1 MKAARIHAYG
11 ASSEIR
17 IEEAPL
23 PALQADELL
32 IRVVATSVNPVDW
45 KIRKG
50 YLKSFI
56 PYDMPLIM
64 GWDVSGI
71 VEKIG
76 ANVTRFKIGDAVYSR
91 PDIARNGAYAE
102 YIAVREAEVA
112 AKPATISHVEAASL
126 PLVSITAWESLF
138 TTAGL
143 TKGQRVLIHAGAGG
157 VGSIAVQLAH
167 AAGAH
172 VTATASAGKAALV
185 RSLGADEVIDYQAQD
200 FSTVAKGMDVVFDTV
215 GGEVQERSWSTLKA
229 GGMLVSIT
237 DRPSED
243 RAKAEGKK
251 AGFVFIGPN
260 AAILKDIA
268 GMVDLGQVRPLI
280 AAEYGLNDA
289 AKAQDFSE
297 TGRATGKIALY
308 VGHPS

>member
-11 ASSEIR
+11 DSSEIR
-17 IEEAPL
+17 IEDAPL
-23 PALQADELL
+23 PTLNDDDVL

-56 PYDMPLIM
+56 PYEMPLTM
-64 GWDVSGI
+64 GWDVSGV

-76 ANVTRFKIGDAVYSR
+76 PAVTKFKPGDAVYSR

-102 YIAVREAEVA
+102 YIAVRESEIAF
-112 AKPATISHVEAASL
+112 KPATISHVEAASL

-143 TKGQRVLIHAGAGG
+143 SKGQRVLIHAGAGG
-157 VGSIAVQLAH
+157 VGSIAIQLAK
-167 AAGAH
+167 AKGAH
-172 VTATASAGKAALV
+172 VTTTASATKSALV
-185 RSLGADEVIDYQAQD
+185 KSLGADEVIDYRTQD
-200 FSTVAKGMDVVFDTV
+200 FSKLAKDMDVVFDTV
-215 GGEVQERSWSTLKA
+215 GGETQEKSWGTLKP
-229 GGMLVSIT
+229 GGILVSIT

-243 RAKAEGKK
+243 RARAEGKR

-260 AAILKDIA
+260 APILTELA
-268 GMVDLGQVRPLI
+268 GMVDAGQVRPI
-280 AAEYGLNDA
+280 IGAEYGLNDA
-289 AKAQDFSE
+289 AKAQQASE
-297 TGRATGKIALY
+297 TGHATGKIVIY
-308 VGHPS
+308 VGHP